1 MFECPPKLY
10 QRMSKTLACLAVER
24 FGRISR
30 DDEYTALPDAPDAIG
45 RGVVARDAE
54 VKNVAPAAEDVLGE
68 LYAVMLS
75 GLDQSGSSP
84 PHHVGIHPPPQEG
97 LQQPVEVLLQL
108 RVREQNTC
116 CTYLVEVQDR
126 QISILMKSN
135 SVGLNH
141 IKYVPILL
149 WATVVQLERLLDAT
163 KTMQIMTNRLTVC
176 GLKKLQGSTEDEEV
190 TRELR
195 KLLKSDPVQRRPE
208 SGADDLDRDQEGGRR
223 CRLLLPCGRPEPRS
237 AFQRG
242 VTNIKQE
249 LEDVVYELGVNLDTV
264 KDTQA
269 CMKAISFLR
278 RPLRECP
285 PPAVDKHV
293 QVVAAVHALQA

>member
-1 MFECPPKLY
+1 M
-10 QRMSKTLACLAVER
+10 RR
-24 FGRISR
+24 SR
-30 DDEYTALPDAPDAIG
+30 TWP
-45 RGVVARDAE
+45 
-54 VKNVAPAAEDVLGE
+54 PAAEDVLDE

-75 GLDQSGSSP
+75 GLGQSGSSP
-84 PHHVGIHPPPQEG
+84 AGTRARVVVQPRHVGIHPPPQEG

-126 QISILMKSN
+126 QISILKKSN
-135 SVGLNH
+135 SVGLS
-141 IKYVPILL
+141 IKYVPILPGEASGRHQDHADHDEPTCRDEL
-149 WATVVQLERLLDAT
+149 KKMRRQDKLTAVRTQ
-163 KTMQIMTNRLTVC
+163 TVC
-176 GLKKLQGSTEDEEV
+176 GLKKLQGPTEDEEV

-208 SGADDLDRDQEGGRR
+208 SDADELDRDQEGDVVVGFSFHADD
-223 CRLLLPCGRPEPRS
+223 LSHEVLS
-237 AFQRG
+237 NAD

-269 CMKAISFLR
+269 CMKVIPFLR

-285 PPAVDKHV
+285 PAAVDKHV
-293 QVVAAVHALQA
+293 QVVAAVLALQA